1 MSALV
6 TLTGLNGNA
15 IVATLLV
22 ECVPRVGETVSYLD
36 KNRQDVSF
44 EVSKIAHQVR
54 NNTHTADT
62 RIFVHL
68 DEDDERLN
76 MLGFYRA

>member
-1 MSALV
+1 
-6 TLTGLNGNA
+6 
-15 IVATLLV
+15 
-22 ECVPRVGETVSYLD
+22 
-36 KNRQDVSF
+36 VSF

>member
-36 KNRQDVSF
+36 KTG
-44 EVSKIAHQVR
+44 K
-54 NNTHTADT
+54 T
-62 RIFVHL
+62 
-68 DEDDERLN
+68 
-76 MLGFYRA
+76 